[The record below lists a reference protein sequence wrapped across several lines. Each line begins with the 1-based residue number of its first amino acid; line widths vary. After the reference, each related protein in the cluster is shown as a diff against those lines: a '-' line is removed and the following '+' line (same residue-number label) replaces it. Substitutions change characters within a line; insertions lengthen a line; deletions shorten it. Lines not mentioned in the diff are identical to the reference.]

1 MATKRNPQDAAAD
14 RATVASLVTD
24 LRDAR
29 RDLRAAIKA
38 LPAKNSRTAA
48 QQRDATAMRATC
60 LLIQAQLVQLG
71 VAQSSDRDVTE
82 S

>member
-1 MATKRNPQDAAAD
+1 M
-14 RATVASLVTD
+14 
-24 LRDAR
+24 
-29 RDLRAAIKA
+29 RAAIKA

>member
-14 RATVASLVTD
+14 RARVASLVTD